1 MAWRITL
8 LKVVSRF
15 YRLHSFTLLAANTT
29 TGLINYVYPPGS
41 LHNNVTGDFLNER
54 AILATTNHDVAEI
67 NDSIV
72 RDRMTGQLKFKLSA
86 DTPVERADRDVVGP
100 EFLNSFDNP
109 SLPPHSLCLKVG
121 CPIMCLRNID
131 PVNGLCNGTRLQV
144 NYIGTHHL
152 RCTIIGGKHRGKV
165 HLLPRIP
172 LQSPDND
179 ARCPYSFKRIQ
190 FPVRLAYAMT
200 INKSQG
206 QTLQKVGISLK
217 QEVFSHGQLYTAF
230 TRTTSGENMTLA
242 IPDNLKESRLIKN
255 VVWRQALEG

>member
-1 MAWRITL
+1 M
-8 LKVVSRF
+8 
-15 YRLHSFTLLAANTT
+15 
-29 TGLINYVYPPGS
+29 NYVYPPSS
-41 LHNNVTGDFLNER
+41 LHSNVTGDFLNER

-67 NDSIV
+67 NDSV
-72 RDRMTGQLKFKLSA
+72 LRDRMTGQLKFKFSA
-86 DTPVERADRDVVGP
+86 DAAVEREDRDVVGP
-100 EFLNSFDNP
+100 ETLNSFENA
-109 SLPPHSLCLKVG
+109 SLPPHALCLKVG
-121 CPIMCLRNID
+121 CSVMCLRNLD

-144 NYIGTHHL
+144 NYIGNHFL

-165 HLLPRIP
+165 HLLPRLP

-206 QTLQKVGISLK
+206 QTLKKVGISLK

-242 IPDNLKESRLIKN
+242 IPVLKSPDSLRTLFGGKH
-255 VVWRQALEG
+255 WRTVEC

>member
-1 MAWRITL
+1 MRDVGKWRSSLPKCSKLENGRVRVIGYIGQRMAWRITL

-15 YRLHSFTLLAANTT
+15 YRLHSFTLLTANTT

-131 PVNGLCNGTRLQV
+131 PVNVSAMGHVSKST
-144 NYIGTHHL
+144 TSEP
-152 RCTIIGGKHRGKV
+152 TIF
-165 HLLPRIP
+165 
-172 LQSPDND
+172 D
-179 ARCPYSFKRIQ
+179 ALSSAADIEERSTCF
-190 FPVRLAYAMT
+190 L
-200 INKSQG
+200 G
-206 QTLQKVGISLK
+206 SL
-217 QEVFSHGQLYTAF
+217 YNP
-230 TRTTSGENMTLA
+230 RTTMPGVRTPS
-242 IPDNLKESRLIKN
+242 N
-255 VVWRQALEG
+255 VSNFLFDLPTP